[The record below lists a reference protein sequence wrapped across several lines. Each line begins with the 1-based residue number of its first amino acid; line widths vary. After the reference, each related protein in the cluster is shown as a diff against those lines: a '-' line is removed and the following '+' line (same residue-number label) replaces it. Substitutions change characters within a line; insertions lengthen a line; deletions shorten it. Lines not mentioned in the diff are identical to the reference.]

1 MGFMFL
7 INLLPPIPSMKPL
20 AILFIAAFICLPSLL
35 SAQSDTTKY
44 SYCELIGTAR
54 LFSNKVTIDIDFG
67 EAKNMWLDNR
77 VRDEQTGKVR
87 IFNSM
92 VDALNYMGNDGWEF
106 VQAYVVT
113 VGQQNVYH
121 WLLKKRRHS
130 SIKTMSK

>member
-1 MGFMFL
+1 
-7 INLLPPIPSMKPL
+7 MKPL
-20 AILFIAAFICLPSLL
+20 TILFITIFICSPLL
-35 SAQSDTTKY
+35 LRAQPDTVKY

-67 EAKNMWLDNR
+67 EAKNVWLDNR

-92 VDALNYMGNDGWEF
+92 VDALNYMGSDGWEF

-121 WLLKKRRHS
+121 WLLKKRRRE
-130 SIKTMSK
+130 SK